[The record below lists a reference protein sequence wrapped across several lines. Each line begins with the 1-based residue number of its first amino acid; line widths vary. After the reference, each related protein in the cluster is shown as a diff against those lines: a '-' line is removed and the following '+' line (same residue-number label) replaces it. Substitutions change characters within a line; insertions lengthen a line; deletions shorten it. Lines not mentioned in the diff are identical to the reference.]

1 MTGAQT
7 RFDLYSRTI
16 SNSAVREF
24 DAEPD
29 PVKRFRKYACSITSS
44 EQAAIEARIREAEAA
59 ESRRPETVL
68 LDPDVVDHFR
78 KTGGDWQQRINDI
91 LRAAIER
98 I

>member
-16 SNSAVREF
+16 SNAAVREF

-44 EQAAIEARIREAEAA
+44 EQAAIEARTREVEAGEA
-59 ESRRPETVL
+59 GRSQTVL
-68 LDPDVVDHFR
+68 LDSDVVDHFR
-78 KTGGDWQQRINDI
+78 KAGGDWQQRINDV
-91 LRAAIER
+91 LRASIER
-98 I
+98 N